1 MSVGFTRFLAVVFVG
16 LIAAPALAQPAGPAG
31 TLAYK
36 GDLVVAPA
44 SVVGAFTYTTNG
56 GWAPVRISLVAR
68 HQTTGLLF
76 MGAAQQLVAGNA
88 TATVAG
94 LPNGKYD
101 CWALMNIED
110 GQKNKQIIAP
120 TPGAFKVNLTV
131 VGVNAPALAGSV
143 GWSNVN
149 PNPAGG
155 VNQITGK
162 LDSSWNQGWNC
173 VLAPAGLQLV
183 AIPTG
188 GGRVHSLGAVPLNTP
203 NMNNQITIGGVNAR
217 NDYTVIGTLALEQK
231 NAQDQVIG
239 TQLLSTGFVNNITVT
254 NPP

>member
-16 LIAAPALAQPAGPAG
+16 LIAAPALAQPPGPAG

-44 SVVGAFTYTTNG
+44 SIAGAFTYTTNG
-56 GWAPVRISLVAR
+56 GWAPDGISLVAR

-76 MGAAQQLVAGNA
+76 SGKAQQLVAGNA

-101 CWALMNIED
+101 CWVLMNIQS
-110 GQKNKQIIAP
+110 GQNTQIIAP
-120 TPGAFKVNLTV
+120 TPGAFKTNLTV
-131 VGVNAPALAGSV
+131 VGGNAPALVGSV

-188 GGRVHSLGAVPLNTP
+188 GGRVHSLGAVPLITP
-203 NMNNQITIGGVNAR
+203 NMNNQITIGGVVAR
-217 NDYTVIGTLALEQK
+217 NDYTVIGTIALEQK
-231 NAQDQVIG
+231 NAQRQVTG
-239 TQLLSTGFVNNITVT
+239 TQLLSTGFVNNIAVT
-254 NPP
+254 NP